1 MVNFNGD
8 YAEFKIKVDLTK
20 WISHLNKK
28 NLKQTTTKKK
38 MIFSQDSKQ

>member
-28 NLKQTTTKKK
+28 KFKADNYKEDNDFQS
-38 MIFSQDSKQ
+38 SQ